1 MAIQLM
7 MKMMKMITNTLTREQ
22 VQRLQLLIVNAIP
35 EKQSRIINDA
45 CDCRI
50 YLYNK
55 ETDVQPTCAKSWF
68 EFCFME
74 LAPRIAKNTE
84 QLTLILSTWIK
95 MKEHQSL
102 HLIDYLSDCFDKI
115 NGEKNTNSEKSVAKL
130 VRKIS

>member
-1 MAIQLM
+1 MVIPLKIQ
-7 MKMMKMITNTLTREQ
+7 KKMITNTLTREQ

-35 EKQSRIINDA
+35 EKQSRIMNDA

-50 YLYNK
+50 FLYNK
-55 ETDVQPTCAKSWF
+55 ETDIQPSCAKSWF

-84 QLTLILSTWIK
+84 QLTLILSTWVK

-102 HLIDYLSDCFDKI
+102 HLIDYLSDCFDRI
-115 NGEKNTNSEKSVAKL
+115 NGKKDTNSRKSPAEV
-130 VRKIS
+130 VR